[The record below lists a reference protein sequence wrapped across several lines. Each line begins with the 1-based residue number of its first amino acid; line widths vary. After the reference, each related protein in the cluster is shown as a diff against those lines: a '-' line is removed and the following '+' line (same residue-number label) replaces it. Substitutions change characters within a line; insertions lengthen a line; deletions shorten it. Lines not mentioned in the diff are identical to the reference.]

1 MIYDVKLVKVNA
13 SDTKIA
19 GTMELVTKTKCD
31 LDKEDLEKRIDDVDK
46 KIANASVLP
55 KSVIRKS
62 QIHNAIDRAD
72 KNKDKIKTKPKDYH
86 MKSLILLLHQVIVLV

>member
-1 MIYDVKLVKVNA
+1 MLPIQ
-13 SDTKIA
+13 IA
-19 GTMELVTKTKCD
+19 GTMELVTKTKCN
-31 LDKEDLEKRIDDVDK
+31 LDKQGHAKKIDDVDK

-55 KSVIRKS
+55 KSVIPKS

-72 KNKDKIKTKPKDYH
+72 KNKNKIKTKPKNYQ

>member
-46 KIANASVLP
+46 EIANASVLP

-62 QIHNAIDRAD
+62 QIHNVIIELI
-72 KNKDKIKTKPKDYH
+72 KIKTK
-86 MKSLILLLHQVIVLV
+86 

>member
-31 LDKEDLEKRIDDVDK
+31 LDKEGLEKKIDDVDK

-55 KSVIRKS
+55 KNVIRKS
-62 QIHNAIDRAD
+62 QIHNVIIELI
-72 KNKDKIKTKPKDYH
+72 KIKTK
-86 MKSLILLLHQVIVLV
+86 